1 MSTYVIAD
9 VHGCYTEFIDL
20 LKKVGFCE
28 QDRLIVAG
36 DIIDRGK
43 ESHAML
49 QWMEK
54 KFDNVDF
61 IMGNHDR
68 MFVESVAKL
77 ADFSKVSANIKEAYR
92 EVKLYDPNFDR
103 YMTIRDLIR
112 DHGVGLATLIK
123 WAKIINSFP
132 YTIDLTINGREYIVV
147 HAGYMEEGDL
157 KDTDI
162 DLSPIL
168 NSMEKPMS
176 EQKYFYLWAREEA
189 LKVGGKENTTII
201 AGHTPTVADSE
212 FYTGGTVFKYENK
225 EKNSVIYDIDCG
237 CVFYGKIPGANLA
250 CIRLEDEKVFYLYEK
265 KPDTYYYV

>member
-92 EVKLYDPNFDR
+92 
-103 YMTIRDLIR
+103 
-112 DHGVGLATLIK
+112 
-123 WAKIINSFP
+123 
-132 YTIDLTINGREYIVV
+132 
-147 HAGYMEEGDL
+147 
-157 KDTDI
+157 
-162 DLSPIL
+162 
-168 NSMEKPMS
+168 
-176 EQKYFYLWAREEA
+176 YF
-189 LKVGGKENTTII
+189 K
-201 AGHTPTVADSE
+201 
-212 FYTGGTVFKYENK
+212 
-225 EKNSVIYDIDCG
+225 
-237 CVFYGKIPGANLA
+237 
-250 CIRLEDEKVFYLYEK
+250 
-265 KPDTYYYV
+265 